1 MRKYVLL
8 YIYFYGEGLYVFVKK
23 KYWKKSFKRIYVLLW
38 EITSSTVGCC
48 IS

>member
-23 KYWKKSFKRIYVLLW
+23 EYWKKSFKRQFMSYC
-38 EITSSTVGCC
+38 GK
-48 IS
+48 